1 MKKLLAALFLA
12 GAINLS
18 VSSGF
23 AADFATVKDVP
34 ADFWADHDHCSA
46 FAVADTV
53 SYRDFPDGGSVRES
67 AHDQ

>member
-1 MKKLLAALFLA
+1 MECGGAYAKGVNVTDSPENKKVKQSGGRVLFRLIFGRTMITVLL
-12 GAINLS
+12 
-18 VSSGF
+18 
-23 AADFATVKDVP
+23 
-34 ADFWADHDHCSA
+34 

>member
-1 MKKLLAALFLA
+1 MECGGTYAIGVNVTDPPENKKGKAEWWQ
-12 GAINLS
+12 S
-18 VSSGF
+18 
-23 AADFATVKDVP
+23 TVP